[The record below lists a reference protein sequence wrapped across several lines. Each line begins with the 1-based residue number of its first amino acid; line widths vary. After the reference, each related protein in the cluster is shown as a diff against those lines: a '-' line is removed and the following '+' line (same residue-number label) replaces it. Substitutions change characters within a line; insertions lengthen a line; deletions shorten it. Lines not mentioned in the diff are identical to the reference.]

1 MLYFDMACH
10 HSNVRIREVGQVH
23 LLQSHGSSASIK
35 FFFFQML
42 HTYYTQTVPV
52 KYQNIYDSFE
62 IWDLIN
68 SFIILVFLLL
78 VFWHSYIHLHI
89 FEAILRF
96 FFCL

>member
-1 MLYFDMACH
+1 
-10 HSNVRIREVGQVH
+10 
-23 LLQSHGSSASIK
+23 
-35 FFFFQML
+35 ML

-96 FFCL
+96 FFFAYRKNQFQIMSWLIATL

>member
-1 MLYFDMACH
+1 
-10 HSNVRIREVGQVH
+10 
-23 LLQSHGSSASIK
+23 
-35 FFFFQML
+35 ML

-52 KYQNIYDSFE
+52 KYQNIYDLFE

-96 FFCL
+96 FFFFAYRKESEFQIMS